1 MIYPLF
7 AMVVL
12 TAIVLAA
19 LFRSRVGA
27 VRQGMVSAKYF
38 RIYQGESE
46 PESSA
51 KPSRHFANLFE
62 APVLFYVVCLAAMI
76 LHFTGPAMLALAW
89 VYVGARVV
97 HAYVHL
103 GSNRL
108 RPRMRAYFFGWG
120 VLLAMWIYLV
130 IGVSFAGSWSWLSP

>member
-1 MIYPLF
+1 VIYPLF

-12 TAIVLAA
+12 TAVVLAT

-27 VRQGMVSAKYF
+27 VRQGLVSAAYF
-38 RIYQGESE
+38 RIYQGETE

-62 APVLFYVVCLAAMI
+62 APMLFYVVCLAAMI
-76 LHFTGPAMLALAW
+76 THFTGPAMQVLAW
-89 VYVGARVV
+89 LYVAARVL
-97 HAYVHL
+97 HTYVHL

-108 RPRMRAYFFGWG
+108 RHRMRAYFFSWG
-120 VLLAMWIYLV
+120 ILLAMWVYLV
-130 IGVSFAGSWSWLSP
+130 VGVSIAHS